1 MILMMIVKMVVL
13 GMVMVVVM
21 MILMV
26 VVVMTMVMVVVVMM
40 MMLTIKTMM
49 MQVGMIL
56 ASYICCN
63 LPAMIITMVDP
74 IGQKLP
80 EVIMMIMIMVIAKM
94 IITKLMMLQAHLPIL
109 TLLWLSGVVN
119 PIVYVVF
126 NPMYR

>member
-1 MILMMIVKMVVL
+1 MMMIIIMMVIVVVVAVMMVMLVVMILM
-13 GMVMVVVM
+13 
-21 MILMV
+21 
-26 VVVMTMVMVVVVMM
+26 T
-40 MMLTIKTMM
+40 MML
-49 MQVGMIL
+49 QVGMIL